1 LAQVPL
7 SFDELLVNLKT
18 KKKTQIFFFKSS
30 KMSKATILSLL
41 ALSGVSQGLTVKY
54 VGKNNLSAEDQFEAF
69 KFKYNKVYADDMEHA
84 VSL

>member
-1 LAQVPL
+1 
-7 SFDELLVNLKT
+7 
-18 KKKTQIFFFKSS
+18 
-30 KMSKATILSLL
+30 MSKATILSLL